1 MEEYL
6 LRFFIGG
13 CVISGFALLGEVLRP
28 KSFAGLFGAAPSL
41 ALATVGMTI
50 AHHGKE
56 YAATEARSM
65 VLGAVAFCLYAY
77 LVSRVLMRRRWSTLV
92 TTVALLP
99 VWFAGSLGLWWGL
112 LR

>member
-6 LRFFIGG
+6 LRFVIGG
-13 CVISGFALLGEVLRP
+13 VVISGFAMLGDVLRP

-56 YAATEARSM
+56 YSATEARSM

-77 LVSRVLMRRRWSTLV
+77 LVCQVLVRYKWSTLV

-99 VWFAGSLGLWWGL
+99 VWLMASLGLWWGL

>member
-1 MEEYL
+1 MGGGWVVDWKTMDEIL
-6 LRFFIGG
+6 LRFFVGG
-13 CVISGFALLGEVLRP
+13 AVISGFAVLGEVLRP

-50 AHHGKE
+50 AKHGKE

-77 LVSRVLMRRRWSTLV
+77 LVSLALMRYRRSTLA
-92 TTVALLP
+92 TTV
-99 VWFAGSLGLWWGL
+99 
-112 LR
+112 

>member
-6 LRFFIGG
+6 LRFFVGG
-13 CVISGFALLGEVLRP
+13 CVISGFALLGDVLRP

-50 AHHGKE
+50 ANHGKE

-65 VLGAVAFCLYAY
+65 VLGAAAFCLYAY
-77 LVSRVLMRRRWSTLV
+77 LVSQVLVRYKWSTLV
-92 TTVALLP
+92 VTFALLP
-99 VWFAGSLGLWWGL
+99 VWFGATLGLWWGL